1 MYAVAYKGVC
11 YQCSYE
17 GRTDTSCCPVCR
29 FPLIMEPE
37 NTPPG
42 GFVLSDILDRPT
54 LRDGA
59 PPLPGVDPGKRKA
72 QLLAEARKE
81 RMRAV
86 SERQHLANVAAE
98 KTSIVR
104 VRPPRRQPMMQVP
117 QMTPER
123 VVPHPD
129 DVPGGLLVDR
139 RWVALR
145 YTVLCVSAVAAGIL
159 AAALQSG

>member
-42 GFVLSDILDRPT
+42 GFRLNEILDRPT
-54 LRDGA
+54 LREGA

-72 QLLAEARKE
+72 QIMAEARRE
-81 RMRAV
+81 RMRSISAQ
-86 SERQHLANVAAE
+86 QHAASSALE
-98 KTSIVR
+98 HTSLVR
-104 VRPPRRQPMMQVP
+104 IRPERRQRAAVP
-117 QMTPER
+117 PPQAQR

-129 DVPGGLLVDR
+129 DVLDGLPVDR

-159 AAALQSG
+159 AAALQSS

>member
-42 GFVLSDILDRPT
+42 GFRLNEILDRPT

-72 QLLAEARKE
+72 QLMAEARRE
-81 RMRAV
+81 RMRAI
-86 SERQHLANVAAE
+86 SERQHMASAAVE
-98 KTSIVR
+98 HTSVIR
-104 VRPPRRQPMMQVP
+104 VRPSRRQAVAP
-117 QMTPER
+117 QPQPPQR
-123 VVPHPD
+123 LVPHPD
-129 DVPGGLLVDR
+129 DVLDGLPVDR
-139 RWVALR
+139 RWVAVR
-145 YTVLCVSAVAAGIL
+145 YAVLCVSAVAVGIL
-159 AAALQSG
+159 AAALQSS

>member
-11 YQCSYE
+11 YQCSYV

-42 GFVLSDILDRPT
+42 GFRLADVLDRPVV
-54 LRDGA
+54 RDRAA

-81 RMRAV
+81 RMRAI
-86 SERQHLANVAAE
+86 SERQHMANVAVE
-98 KTSIVR
+98 HTSIIR
-104 VRPPRRQPMMQVP
+104 VRPTAKRHRVRQD
-117 QMTPER
+117 

-129 DVPGGLLVDR
+129 QVADGLATHR
-139 RWVALR
+139 RWLALR
-145 YTVLCVSAVAAGIL
+145 YAVLCVSAIAAGVL
-159 AAALQSG
+159 VAALQSS

>member
-42 GFVLSDILDRPT
+42 GFRLEDILDRPT

-72 QLLAEARKE
+72 QLNAEARRE
-81 RMRAV
+81 RSRAV
-86 SERQHLANVAAE
+86 SERQHIASGSVDH
-98 KTSIVR
+98 TSLVR
-104 VRPPRRQPMMQVP
+104 IRPPRSAPRP
-117 QMTPER
+117 QAR

-129 DVPGGLLVDR
+129 DVLNGIPIKR
-139 RWVALR
+139 SWVALK
-145 YTVLCVSAVAAGIL
+145 YGVLCISAIAAGII
-159 AAALQSG
+159 AAALQSS

>member
-42 GFVLSDILDRPT
+42 GFRLNDILDRPT
-54 LRDGA
+54 LREGA

-72 QLLAEARKE
+72 QIMAEARRE
-81 RMRAV
+81 RMRSMSAQQHVASAAV
-86 SERQHLANVAAE
+86 EHTSLVRIRPERKRRSAAVAW
-98 KTSIVR
+98 
-104 VRPPRRQPMMQVP
+104 Q
-117 QMTPER
+117 PER

-129 DVPGGLLVDR
+129 DVLNGPPVDR

-145 YTVLCVSAVAAGIL
+145 YTVLCVSAIAAGIL
-159 AAALQSG
+159 AAALQSS

>member
-42 GFVLSDILDRPT
+42 GFRLEDILDRPT
-54 LRDGA
+54 VREGA

-72 QLLAEARKE
+72 QIMAEARRE
-81 RMRAV
+81 RVRATAPRLDE
-86 SERQHLANVAAE
+86 SAAE
-98 KTSIVR
+98 EHTVLVR
-104 VRPPRRQPMMQVP
+104 ARPTRRQPLVQVP
-117 QMTPER
+117 QPHLQR

-129 DVPGGLLVDR
+129 DVTDGLPVKR
-139 RWVALR
+139 RWTAFR

>member
-17 GRTDTSCCPVCR
+17 GRTDTSSCPVCR

-42 GFVLSDILDRPT
+42 GFRLENIIARPT

-59 PPLPGVDPGKRKA
+59 PPLPGVDPGKRQA
-72 QLLAEARKE
+72 QLMAEARKE
-81 RMRAV
+81 RMRAISEQQQV
-86 SERQHLANVAAE
+86 ERQSVEH
-98 KTSIVR
+98 TSIIR
-104 VRPPRRQPMMQVP
+104 ARAPRRPV
-117 QMTPER
+117 
-123 VVPHPD
+123 VSIVPHPD
-129 DVPGGLLVDR
+129 DVLDGPPVDR

-159 AAALQSG
+159 AAALQSS

>member
-17 GRTDTSCCPVCR
+17 GRTDTSTCPVCR

-42 GFVLSDILDRPT
+42 GFRLNAILDRSNV
-54 LRDGA
+54 REGA

-81 RMRAV
+81 RMRVISA
-86 SERQHLANVAAE
+86 RQQVESSSLEH
-98 KTSIVR
+98 TSLVR
-104 VRPPRRQPMMQVP
+104 IRPPRQPLVP
-117 QMTPER
+117 RPE
-123 VVPHPD
+123 
-129 DVPGGLLVDR
+129 DVLDGIPVNR
-139 RWVALR
+139 TWVALK
-145 YTVLCVSAVAAGIL
+145 YAVLCVSAIAAGIL
-159 AAALQSG
+159 AAALQSS

>member
-17 GRTDTSCCPVCR
+17 GRTDASASVCPVCR

-42 GFVLSDILDRPT
+42 GFRLADILDRPT
-54 LRDGA
+54 VREGA

-72 QLLAEARKE
+72 QLMAEARRE
-81 RMRAV
+81 RMRAI
-86 SERQHLANVAAE
+86 SERHLIDQPSVE
-98 KTSIVR
+98 HTSLVR
-104 VRPPRRQPMMQVP
+104 ARAP
-117 QMTPER
+117 QR
-123 VVPHPD
+123 LVPHPD
-129 DVPGGLLVDR
+129 DVLDGLPVER
-139 RWVALR
+139 KWIALR
-145 YTVLCVSAVAAGIL
+145 YTVLCVSAVVVGIL

>member
-17 GRTDTSCCPVCR
+17 WRSDTSTCPVCR

-42 GFVLSDILDRPT
+42 GFLLAEIVNRPT
-54 LRDGA
+54 LREGA

-81 RMRAV
+81 RMRAI
-86 SERQHLANVAAE
+86 SAQHQAASSSLE
-98 KTSIVR
+98 HTSLVR
-104 VRPPRRQPMMQVP
+104 IRPPRHP
-117 QMTPER
+117 
-123 VVPHPD
+123 VVPRPE
-129 DVPGGLLVDR
+129 DVLDGIPVNR
-139 RWVALR
+139 AWVTLKYA
-145 YTVLCVSAVAAGIL
+145 VLCASAIAAGIL
-159 AAALQSG
+159 AAALQSS

>member
-17 GRTDTSCCPVCR
+17 GRTDTSSCPVCR

-42 GFVLSDILDRPT
+42 GFRLEDILDRPT
-54 LRDGA
+54 VREGA

-72 QLLAEARKE
+72 QIMAEARRD

-86 SERQHLANVAAE
+86 SDRQHVASSSVE
-98 KTSIVR
+98 HTSLVR
-104 VRPPRRQPMMQVP
+104 VRPPRRQPMQEVP
-117 QMTPER
+117 QPHLSR

-129 DVPGGLLVDR
+129 DVLDGIPTDR

-159 AAALQSG
+159 AAVLQSS

>member
-42 GFVLSDILDRPT
+42 GFVLADILDRPT
-54 LRDGA
+54 LREGA

-72 QLLAEARKE
+72 QLMAEARRE
-81 RMRAV
+81 RFRAV
-86 SERQHLANVAAE
+86 SERQHIASASVDH
-98 KTSIVR
+98 TSLVR
-104 VRPPRRQPMMQVP
+104 IRPPRSAPRPAQ
-117 QMTPER
+117 R
-123 VVPHPD
+123 LVPHPD
-129 DVPGGLLVDR
+129 DVLDGIPIKR
-139 RWVALR
+139 SWIALK
-145 YTVLCVSAVAAGIL
+145 YGVLCVSAIAAGIL
-159 AAALQSG
+159 AAALQSS

>member
-42 GFVLSDILDRPT
+42 GFLLNEILDRPT

-59 PPLPGVDPGKRKA
+59 PPLPGVDPTKRKA
-72 QLLAEARKE
+72 QLNAEARKE
-81 RMRAV
+81 RMRAISV
-86 SERQHLANVAAE
+86 QQHAE
-98 KTSIVR
+98 STHLEHTSLIR
-104 VRPPRRQPMMQVP
+104 VRPARKQQQKKLQPP
-117 QMTPER
+117 AR
-123 VVPHPD
+123 LVPHPD
-129 DVPGGLLVDR
+129 DVLDGPPVDR

-145 YTVLCVSAVAAGIL
+145 YTVLCVSAIAAGIL
-159 AAALQSG
+159 AAALQSS

>member
-42 GFVLSDILDRPT
+42 GFRLEDILDRPT
-54 LRDGA
+54 VREGA

-72 QLLAEARKE
+72 QIMAEARKE
-81 RMRAV
+81 RMRVIAG
-86 SERQHLANVAAE
+86 RQGDAGPADEPTVL
-98 KTSIVR
+98 VR
-104 VRPPRRQPMMQVP
+104 ARPPRRQPLVQVP
-117 QMTPER
+117 QPHLQR

-129 DVPGGLLVDR
+129 DVMDGLPVNR
-139 RWVALR
+139 TWVALR
-145 YTVLCVSAVAAGIL
+145 YTVLCVSAVAVGIL
-159 AAALQSG
+159 AAALQAG

>member
-17 GRTDTSCCPVCR
+17 GRTDTSACPVCR

-42 GFVLSDILDRPT
+42 GFRLEDILDRPT

-72 QLLAEARKE
+72 QLNAEARRE

-86 SERQHLANVAAE
+86 SESPPVATSPAE
-98 KTSIVR
+98 PTTIVR
-104 VRPPRRQPMMQVP
+104 VRPSRRQPMQEVP
-117 QMTPER
+117 QPHLSRM
-123 VVPHPD
+123 VPHPD
-129 DVPGGLLVDR
+129 EVLDGLPAER

-159 AAALQSG
+159 AAVLQSS

>member
-17 GRTDTSCCPVCR
+17 GRTDTSSCPVCR

-42 GFVLSDILDRPT
+42 GFRLNDILDRPT

-72 QLLAEARKE
+72 QILAEARRE
-81 RMRAV
+81 RMRAISAQQHV
-86 SERQHLANVAAE
+86 ASTAVEHTSLVRIRPERRRKAPAA
-98 KTSIVR
+98 
-104 VRPPRRQPMMQVP
+104 RPVL
-117 QMTPER
+117 ER

-129 DVPGGLLVDR
+129 DVLDGLPVDR
-139 RWVALR
+139 RWIALR
-145 YTVLCVSAVAAGIL
+145 YAVLCVSAVAAGIL

>member
-17 GRTDTSCCPVCR
+17 GRTDTSSCPVCR

-42 GFVLSDILDRPT
+42 GFRLEDILDRPT
-54 LRDGA
+54 VRDGA

-72 QLLAEARKE
+72 QLMAEARKE

-86 SERQHLANVAAE
+86 SESPPVATAPDE
-98 KTSIVR
+98 PTTIVR
-104 VRPPRRQPMMQVP
+104 VRPPRRQPMQEVP
-117 QMTPER
+117 QPHLSR

-129 DVPGGLLVDR
+129 DVLDGLPER

-159 AAALQSG
+159 AAVLQSS

>member
-42 GFVLSDILDRPT
+42 GFRLNEILDRPT

-59 PPLPGVDPGKRKA
+59 PPLPGVDPAKRKA
-72 QLLAEARKE
+72 QLNAEARKE
-81 RMRAV
+81 RMRTISV
-86 SERQHLANVAAE
+86 QQHAE
-98 KTSIVR
+98 STHLEHTSLIR
-104 VRPPRRQPMMQVP
+104 VRPARKQAAP
-117 QMTPER
+117 QQR
-123 VVPHPD
+123 LVPHPD
-129 DVPGGLLVDR
+129 DVLDGPPVDR

-145 YTVLCVSAVAAGIL
+145 YTVLCVSAIAAGIL

>member
-1 MYAVAYKGVC
+1 MYEVAYKGVC

-17 GRTDTSCCPVCR
+17 GRSDTSTCPMCR

-42 GFVLSDILDRPT
+42 GFRLAEILDRPT

-81 RMRAV
+81 RMRAISV
-86 SERQHLANVAAE
+86 QQQA
-98 KTSIVR
+98 TSSSLEHTSLIR
-104 VRPPRRQPMMQVP
+104 IRPSRRPL
-117 QMTPER
+117 R
-123 VVPHPD
+123 VVPRPE
-129 DVPGGLLVDR
+129 DVLDGIAVDR
-139 RWVALR
+139 RWVALK
-145 YTVLCVSAVAAGIL
+145 YAVLCVSAIAAGIL
-159 AAALQSG
+159 AAALQSS